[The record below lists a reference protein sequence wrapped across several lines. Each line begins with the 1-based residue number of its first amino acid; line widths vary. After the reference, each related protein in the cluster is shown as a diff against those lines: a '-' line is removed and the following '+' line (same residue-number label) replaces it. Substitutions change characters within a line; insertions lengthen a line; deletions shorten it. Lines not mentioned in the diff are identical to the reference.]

1 MAAPTESVRSA
12 RMTFAPSSAKRS
24 AMPAHYTQMILGAL
38 VLAAVLIDTVK
49 LQIRQKLA

>member
-1 MAAPTESVRSA
+1 
-12 RMTFAPSSAKRS
+12 
-24 AMPAHYTQMILGAL
+24 MILGAL